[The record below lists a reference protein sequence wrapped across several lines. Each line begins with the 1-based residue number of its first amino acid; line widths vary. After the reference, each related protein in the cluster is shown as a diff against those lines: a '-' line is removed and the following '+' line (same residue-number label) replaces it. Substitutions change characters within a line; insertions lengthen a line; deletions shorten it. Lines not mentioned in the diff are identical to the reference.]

1 MNKKI
6 KKILLKKNKSK
17 IVSLTAY
24 SKNIAQIL
32 DKHVDIVLVG
42 DSMANVLYGH
52 KNTHEITLE
61 NIIQHT
67 LSVKMGV
74 KKSLLVVD
82 MPKNTYSNSKLA
94 LKNAKKILKTTKCDA
109 VKIENNRKN
118 FTIIKKLTS
127 SGIPVM
133 GHIGFTPQYINKFK
147 AVTYSKKDEKKLMD
161 DAFKIQKAGAFSMVI
176 ECVSAKISKK
186 VTESLEIPTI
196 GIGASKFCDGQILV
210 TDDLLGLSG
219 FYPKFVKK
227 YTNLKKI
234 IEISIQKYRKDVLKK
249 KFPNKGNSF

>member
-1 MNKKI
+1 M
-6 KKILLKKNKSK
+6 
-17 IVSLTAY
+17 
-24 SKNIAQIL
+24 
-32 DKHVDIVLVG
+32 
-42 DSMANVLYGH
+42 
-52 KNTHEITLE
+52 
-61 NIIQHT
+61 
-67 LSVKMGV
+67 
-74 KKSLLVVD
+74 VVD
-82 MPKNTYSNSKLA
+82 MPKGTYTTPFQAK
-94 LKNAKKILKTTKCDA
+94 KNAKLIKKKTKCDA

-147 AVTYSKKDEKKLMD
+147 PVTYSKKDEKKLMD

-176 ECVSAKISKK
+176 ECVSARISKK

-227 YTNLKKI
+227 YISLEKI
-234 IEISIQKYRKDVLKK
+234 LNKVIK
-249 KFPNKGNSF
+249 KFRNDVIRNNFPKNSNAYKIK